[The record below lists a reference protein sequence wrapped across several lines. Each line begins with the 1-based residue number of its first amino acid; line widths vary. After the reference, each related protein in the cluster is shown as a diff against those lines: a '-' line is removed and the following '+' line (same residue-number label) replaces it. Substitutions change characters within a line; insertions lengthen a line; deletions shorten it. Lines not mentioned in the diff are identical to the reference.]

1 MRVVVFAGTIT
12 AKLNKIITLKDSD
25 YVIAVD
31 LAFDYL
37 LDNNIKVD
45 LVVGDF
51 DSLINKELLKDFKT
65 LKLDPIKDETD
76 TYIAIKEAFKI
87 SDEVI
92 LIGGIKGPRIEHFI
106 ANLYLLDKYPSLVI
120 IDEDSKI
127 SLIDKGENIITS
139 KGYISLFAHSN
150 SRITLKGFKYPLD
163 KYNLSKYDPLCISN
177 ELTGSVGL
185 IEIDKGSCFLI
196 ETKK

>member
-12 AKLNKIITLKDSD
+12 AKLNKIITLKESD

-37 LDNNIKVD
+37 LENNIKVD

-150 SRITLKGFKYPLD
+150 SMITLKGFKYPLD

-177 ELTGSVGL
+177 ELTESIGV